1 MTHLPKRTHCQVNLL
16 EFKSKSDWL
25 LTFHLRGMYILTLGS
40 KLVLCLDRQRQNKE
54 QLSKS
59 NLCILIQIGLLCLR
73 EERSGQPHVSERLKM
88 KGSSNAAPKWAFKLG
103 VLVRD
108 ADWCVCCENPQ
119 GEWISQWIS
128 TVNAG
133 SQTLAVSRWLDRQIH
148 LEFGCQQAFHIIL
161 AGQSWNSL
169 DLNENCWQEVQ
180 RFQFRGGRCDVQ
192 RQV

>member
-25 LTFHLRGMYILTLGS
+25 LTFHLRGTYILTLGS
-40 KLVLCLDRQRQNKE
+40 KLVLCLDRQRQNK
-54 QLSKS
+54 QKTTLQIQSLYLNPNRTSVFARGKVRPTA
-59 NLCILIQIGLLCLR
+59 CI
-73 EERSGQPHVSERLKM
+73 RLKM
-88 KGSSNAAPKWAFKLG
+88 KGSSKAAPKWAFKLG
-103 VLVRD
+103 VLVGD